1 MMSKIKE
8 EMSKPCKGCQGK
20 GLKRDGTGTCCICG
34 RRWMACQLKPWGE
47 YLICKRCLKEME

>member
-1 MMSKIKE
+1 MKE